1 MSIQDPIADMLTR
14 IRNAQAVFK
23 QAVVMPTSKLKVAI
37 AKVLEK
43 EGYINGFAEA
53 KSESG
58 VSALS
63 IELKYFEGQSVIR
76 KLQRKSG
83 PSLRIY
89 GKKDELPEVEN
100 GLGIAIVS
108 NSKGVM
114 TAKNARKIGQGGE
127 ILCIVS

>member
-23 QAVVMPTSKLKVAI
+23 QTVMMPTSKLKVAI
-37 AKVLEK
+37 AKVLEE
-43 EGYINGFAEA
+43 EGYINAFAET

-58 VSALS
+58 VSTLS
-63 IELKYFEGQSVIR
+63 IELKYYEGHSVIR
-76 KLQRKSG
+76 KLQRRSG
-83 PSLRIY
+83 PSLKIY
-89 GKKDELPEVEN
+89 GKKDQLPEVEN